1 MERRTLH
8 SQTDIF
14 AGPTRPR
21 CTNTDAPAPADKS
34 HPGIGS
40 CGAGPDCLI
49 NIGLT
54 YFRRSLIKDDGP
66 MLGLLRD
73 INSKFVS
80 MLDGEPMKDDAGNA
94 VSQALLDQPMF
105 RQMLDRRVGPSGGW
119 RVASG
124 AHANVYGGHKVLEGN
139 NGNVGDLETEGDGC
153 PHSSA
158 TCRAIGAQRA
168 KTAFSYAALKEQGA
182 DGVEFVAGAPDW
194 LYGRGCVKTVLSAPA
209 ALKHLAELS
218 GGDDGGHETCDAPAD
233 TPGVANHAPGGF
245 GVGSGLVAI
254 HMVYS
259 KAHKRQ
265 EAMEVMGWW
274 RSTPMQSQE
283 KKSTTRRLLKTEGA
297 ADNIP
302 TRAVAA
308 APPWP
313 RRGLHAI
320 ATKMAR
326 GGVDLA
332 SDTGAGAGA
341 GAEDTA
347 AAHNTCPVPEP
358 PASEPET
365 SPVRTYVFH
374 PPLTF
379 AHSGASSTSRYN
391 LSSRAHSSSVRRIK
405 RHSRQSYY

>member
-1 MERRTLH
+1 
-8 SQTDIF
+8 
-14 AGPTRPR
+14 
-21 CTNTDAPAPADKS
+21 
-34 HPGIGS
+34 
-40 CGAGPDCLI
+40 
-49 NIGLT
+49 
-54 YFRRSLIKDDGP
+54 
-66 MLGLLRD
+66 
-73 INSKFVS
+73 
-80 MLDGEPMKDDAGNA
+80 
-94 VSQALLDQPMF
+94 
-105 RQMLDRRVGPSGGW
+105 
-119 RVASG
+119 
-124 AHANVYGGHKVLEGN
+124 
-139 NGNVGDLETEGDGC
+139 
-153 PHSSA
+153 
-158 TCRAIGAQRA
+158 
-168 KTAFSYAALKEQGA
+168 
-182 DGVEFVAGAPDW
+182 
-194 LYGRGCVKTVLSAPA
+194 
-209 ALKHLAELS
+209 
-218 GGDDGGHETCDAPAD
+218 
-233 TPGVANHAPGGF
+233 
-245 GVGSGLVAI
+245 
-254 HMVYS
+254 
-259 KAHKRQ
+259 
-265 EAMEVMGWW
+265 
-274 RSTPMQSQE
+274 MQSQE